1 MKGFFKGSAT
11 AIITP
16 FDENGVNY
24 DVLGELVERQ
34 IAGGTDAIIFL
45 GTTGEPS
52 TMSFAEEHVLME
64 YAVKKVAKRAKVIF
78 GCGSNNTA
86 DAIMTAQKAESYG
99 ADGLLAVTP
108 YYNKCTQNGLVAY
121 YQAICGAVSIP
132 VIAYNVPGRT
142 GVEIQPSTMAKIAEI
157 PNIAGI
163 KDAGGNMSKTM
174 ETFRLVRDK
183 CDVYSGEDALNL
195 PILLCGGAG
204 VISVLSNIV
213 PDKVHDLCSLVFE
226 GKIQEALALND
237 KLLPL
242 ANACFVE
249 VNPIPVKEAMNLLG
263 YNAGTPRA
271 PLTTIEDANR
281 AKLIAAMRAF
291 GLEVHV

>member
-1 MKGFFKGSAT
+1 MKGFFNGSAT

-24 DVLGELVERQ
+24 EVFAQLIEHQ
-34 IAGGTDAIIFL
+34 IAGGTDAIVFL

-52 TMSFAEEHVLME
+52 TMSFTEEHELMD
-64 YAVKKVAKRAKVIF
+64 YAVKKVAGRAKVIF

-86 DAIMTAQKAESYG
+86 DAIMTAKKAESYG

-121 YQAICGAVSIP
+121 YKAICESVSIP

-142 GVEIQPSTMAKIAEI
+142 GVEIQPATMAKIAEI

-174 ETFRLVRDK
+174 ETLRLVRDK

-195 PILLCGGAG
+195 PILACGGVG
-204 VISVLSNIV
+204 VISVLSNVV
-213 PDKVHDLCSLVFE
+213 PAKVKEMCQLVFD
-226 GKIQEALALND
+226 GKMAEAIALND

-271 PLTTIEDANR
+271 PLTKIEDQNR
-281 AKLIAAMRAF
+281 EKLIAAMKNF